1 MNNIIKETKAYIAPR
16 VRAVSFNVERGFAGS
31 GEFTPANGTGLEGLF
46 HGGDGEN
53 DVNDNY
59 NEFFTRPTH

>member
-1 MNNIIKETKAYIAPR
+1 MNNITKETKAYIAPR

-46 HGGDGEN
+46 YNSQDG
-53 DVNDNY
+53 VNDNY
-59 NEFFTRPTH
+59 DDFFTRPTRN